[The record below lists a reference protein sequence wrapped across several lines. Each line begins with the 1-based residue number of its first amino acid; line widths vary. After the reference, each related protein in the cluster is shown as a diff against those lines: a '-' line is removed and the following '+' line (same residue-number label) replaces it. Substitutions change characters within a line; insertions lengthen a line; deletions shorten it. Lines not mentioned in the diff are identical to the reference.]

1 MTTIASTLAICSLF
15 FLLSIAFL
23 ITFLIYLLWKHNYQ
37 NERLFDVGVKP
48 RGSCDI
54 AILIPEPI
62 PELMYQCPSD
72 PPEYSEAARASPLPS
87 YDDVIYCD
95 QVARSFQN
103 LISVK

>member
-1 MTTIASTLAICSLF
+1 MHDHLMLVICAHRESPQ
-15 FLLSIAFL
+15 
-23 ITFLIYLLWKHNYQ
+23 HQ
-37 NERLFDVGVKP
+37 V
-48 RGSCDI
+48 
-54 AILIPEPI
+54 LIPEPI